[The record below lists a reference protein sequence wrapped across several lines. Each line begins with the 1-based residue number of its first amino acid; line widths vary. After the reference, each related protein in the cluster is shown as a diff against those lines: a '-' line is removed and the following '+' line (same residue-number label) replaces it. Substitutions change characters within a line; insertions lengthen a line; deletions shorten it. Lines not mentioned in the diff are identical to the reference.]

1 MKPRKPLSLA
11 VAAATLLAA
20 SFSPSASAELTS
32 REASIVPIAAFTA
45 NGNQEQLK
53 KALAKGLDNGLTV
66 NEIKAVLEQ
75 MYAYTG
81 FPRSLTDESIA
92 KISTDLYREG
102 MLYYGRTHR
111 HPNSTFTY
119 TASSLMDLMTWD
131 ARDQVE
137 LINVPL
143 LMMAGEKADSLY
155 MTEEVF
161 AMATGTKDKEL
172 FKIPGATHIQ
182 TYYVPEYVN
191 QAVDKLKAFFGRTL

>member
-81 FPRSLTDESIA
+81 FPRSLTALGVYVKLLDERKAASLKDTLGREPTPLPQGI
-92 KISTDLYREG
+92 DLHQIGTKTQTE
-102 MLYYGRTHR
+102 LVGRPLLVPCTRSRQHR
-111 HPNSTFTY
+111 H
-119 TASSLMDLMTWD
+119 
-131 ARDQVE
+131 
-137 LINVPL
+137 VPQGSPL
-143 LMMAGEKADSLY
+143 RRHLC
-155 MTEEVF
+155 
-161 AMATGTKDKEL
+161 
-172 FKIPGATHIQ
+172 Q
-182 TYYVPEYVN
+182 
-191 QAVDKLKAFFGRTL
+191 